1 MDVRRKVPYGVM
13 NYEELVREC
22 YFVDNT
28 AYIHEL
34 ESVKTPVFLR
44 PKRFGKSVWCSVLAH
59 YYDVNLKDRFT
70 ELFGETD
77 IGRNPTPLAN
87 SFLVLRFN
95 FSTIEVGTLA
105 EIERNFFEHVKRSV
119 GSFVRQYE
127 SLADWSAVSRAENP
141 ADMIDAVRG
150 VVRDNGLPPIYVIVD
165 EYDNFTNELVVSNR
179 DAEYDA
185 ICGHDNAGGLPRDS
199 FFKAFFKSFKAG
211 LEEGNVGRT
220 YFTGVLPITLDD
232 LSSGFNVG
240 TVVSLNRSLV
250 GMVGFTASQ
259 VGDYVDR
266 VFADY
271 GFDPSIKPRVLA
283 DIKAFHDGYHFIP
296 GAAPLYN
303 STTCNWYLF
312 NLVANGGMPSPLVI
326 DANVRTDVGWIRR
339 LAGSTANALARVQA
353 YVERGEGEAASY
365 LGLSSKF
372 GRAKFFSEDFFP
384 YALYYLGLLTFEG
397 AFRLQIP
404 NLTIRNMFVDYYDEL
419 SKFTN
424 EDEAR
429 RHFIGAAEEL
439 VMNGGTWAN
448 VFEQFWLYYV
458 KARIPAQAYDK
469 MNENFFRTTFASRT
483 WDALP
488 MFYTIEMEYNTP
500 AGRCDFLAVP
510 KPGLAKSAMLVEFKY
525 FRGDEAR
532 RLHAAERREPDAE
545 TLAQARRYRDSLPA
559 RPDWSHAVET
569 AVVEVYGNLGYRWFP
584 VEG

>member
-1 MDVRRKVPYGVM
+1 M

-28 AYIHEL
+28 AYIREL
-34 ESVKTPVFLR
+34 ENVKTPVFLR

-59 YYDVNLKDRFT
+59 YYDVNLKGRFT

-105 EIERNFFEHVKRSV
+105 EIERNFFALVKRSV

-127 SLADWSAVSRAENP
+127 SLADWSSVFKAENP

-150 VVRDNGLPPIYVIVD
+150 VVKDNGLPPIYVIVD

-185 ICGHDNAGGLPRDS
+185 ICGHDNAGGLARDS

-240 TVVSLNRSLV
+240 TVVSLNPHLL
-250 GMVGFTASQ
+250 GMVGFSKFQ
-259 VGDYVDR
+259 VSDYVDR

-271 GFDPSIKPRVLA
+271 GFDPSLKCRVLA
-283 DIKAFHDGYHFIP
+283 DIKAYHDGYHFLP
-296 GAAPLYN
+296 GAEPLYN
-303 STTCNWYLF
+303 STTCNWYLL
-312 NLVANGGMPSPLVI
+312 NLVANDGVPSPLVI
-326 DANVRTDVGWIRR
+326 DTNVRTDVGWIRR
-339 LAGSTANALARVQA
+339 LAGSPANALERVRA
-353 YVERGEGEAASY
+353 YVERGEGESAST

-384 YALYYLGLLTFEG
+384 YALYYLGLMTFESS
-397 AFRLQIP
+397 FRLQIP

-419 SKFTN
+419 SAFAN

-429 RHFIGAAEEL
+429 RHFIGAARDL
-439 VMNGGTWAN
+439 VKNGGTWAN
-448 VFEQFWLYYV
+448 VFEQFWQHYV
-458 KARIPAQAYDK
+458 KARIPAQAFDK

-488 MFYTIEMEYNTP
+488 MFYTIEIEYNGP
-500 AGRCDFLAVP
+500 AGRCDFLATP
-510 KPGLAKSAMLVEFKY
+510 KPGLAKGAMLVEFKY
-525 FRGDEAR
+525 FTKQDGAAR
-532 RLHAAERREPDAE
+532 LCADKAREPDAE
-545 TLAQARRYRDSLPA
+545 TLAQARRYRDSLLA
-559 RPDWSHAVET
+559 RPDWRHAVET

-584 VEG
+584 V

>member
-1 MDVRRKVPYGVM
+1 MNARRKIPYGVM
-13 NYEELVREC
+13 NYEKLIREC

-28 AYIHEL
+28 SCIREL
-34 ESVKTPVFLR
+34 ENVETPVFLR

-59 YYDVNLKDRFT
+59 YYDVNLKGRFQ
-70 ELFGETD
+70 ELFSATD
-77 IGRNPTPLAN
+77 IGKDPTPLAN
-87 SFLVLRFN
+87 AFLVLRFD

-105 EIERNFFEHVKRSV
+105 EIERNFFAHVKLRV
-119 GSFVRQYE
+119 KDFAVRYAA
-127 SLADWSAVSRAENP
+127 LADWTPALAAENP
-141 ADMIDAVRG
+141 AMMIDQVRG
-150 VVRDNGLPPIYVIVD
+150 IVQQNGLPPVYVIID

-185 ICGHDNAGGLPRDS
+185 VCGHDNAGGLPRDS

-211 LEEGNVGRT
+211 LADGSVGRT

-240 TVVSLNRSLV
+240 TVVNLRSNLL
-250 GMVGFTASQ
+250 GMVGFTQAQ
-259 VGDYVDR
+259 VEDYVDR

-271 GFDPSIKPRVLA
+271 GFDPSLKRQVLA
-283 DIKAFHDGYHFIP
+283 DLKAFYDGYHFIP
-296 GAAPLYN
+296 GSEPLYN
-303 STTCNWYLF
+303 STICNWYLQC
-312 NLVANGGMPSPLVI
+312 LVAEGGQIPRTVI

-353 YVERGEGEAASY
+353 YVERGEGETASY
-365 LGLSSKF
+365 SGLSAKF
-372 GRAKFFSEDFFP
+372 GRAKFFSKDFFP
-384 YALYYLGLLTFEG
+384 YALYYLGLMTFESQ
-397 AFRLQIP
+397 FRLQIP

-419 SKFTN
+419 SEFRN

-429 RHFIGAAEEL
+429 RHFIGAAEDL
-439 VMNGGTWAN
+439 VMNDGTWAN

-458 KARIPAQAYDK
+458 KARIPAQAFDK

-500 AGRCDFLAVP
+500 AGRCDFLATP
-510 KPGLAKSAMLVEFKY
+510 KPGLAKGAMLVEFKY
-525 FRGDEAR
+525 FSGAEAK
-532 RLHAAERREPDAE
+532 RLFAAERAEPDAE
-545 TLAQARRYRDSLPA
+545 TLAQAKRYRDSLPS
-559 RPDWSHAVET
+559 RPGWDHAVET

-584 VEG
+584 VG